1 MSKEAREAFV
11 LAHMASGNR
20 HAYDDTRMTFGHPRY
35 EIVARGQVFDGPTE
49 AAAGSYEATRSAL
62 PGRRDELVCERVH
75 FGPATVPA
83 RLGLV
88 PSLQLPA

>member
-1 MSKEAREAFV
+1 MSKEAREALV

-20 HAYDDTRMTFGHPRY
+20 HAYDDTRKTFGHPRY
-35 EIVARGQVFDGPTE
+35 AIGATGQVFGGPTE
-49 AAAGSYEATRSAL
+49 AAGSYEPTRSAL
-62 PGRRDELVCERVH
+62 PGRRDELVRERVH

>member
-1 MSKEAREAFV
+1 MSKEAREALV
-11 LAHMASGNR
+11 LAHMASADR
-20 HAYDDTRMTFGHPRY
+20 HAYDDTRKTFGHPRY

-49 AAAGSYEATRSAL
+49 GAGSYEATRSAL

-88 PSLQLPA
+88 PSLPLPA

>member
-1 MSKEAREAFV
+1 MSKEAREALV
-11 LAHMASGNR
+11 LAHMASDDR
-20 HAYDDTRMTFGHPRY
+20 HSYDDT
-35 EIVARGQVFDGPTE
+35 DGPTE
-49 AAAGSYEATRSAL
+49 AAGSYEATRSAL
-62 PGRRDELVCERVH
+62 RGRRDELVCERVH